1 MLLSSMEV
9 IMYEAINP
17 KATLVALN
25 YNFLSTNEF
34 SNKLEEKDIINRYKL
49 KLQDL
54 SWQGQL
60 PPQQIINDI
69 RAMLPYVYKSE
80 DTTIQLTYS
89 QNDFRLSIE
98 KINLNELNF
107 DEFKNLSGDVIDL
120 KLSDISAIGINY
132 TALFNLKGS
141 RLDILNDKITNIP
154 DFDKNLTFEFKLPI
168 FYKERNLVASYRIK
182 KVING
187 DVPDSEHI
195 YEINVNFHFDIKQL
209 STGEK
214 TEKLKEI
221 LSCNL
226 YTEFLQKSQEF
237 LKLNNG
243 QS

>member
-1 MLLSSMEV
+1 MC
-9 IMYEAINP
+9 EAINP

-25 YNFLSTNEF
+25 YNFLSANEF
-34 SNKLEEKDIINRYKL
+34 SNKLEEKDIIDRYKL

-54 SWQGQL
+54 PWHGQM

-69 RAMLPYVYKSE
+69 RSMLPYVYKSE

-98 KINLNELNF
+98 KVNLNELNF

-120 KLSDISAIGINY
+120 KLSDINAIGINY
-132 TALFNLKGS
+132 TAFFNLKGA
-141 RLDILNDKITNIP
+141 RLDILNDKITSIP

-168 FYKERNLVASYRIK
+168 FYEERNLVASYRIK
-182 KVING
+182 KISGG
-187 DVPDSEHI
+187 DDTDANHI
-195 YEINVNFHFDIKQL
+195 YEINVNFHFDIKAL

-221 LSCNL
+221 LSYNL
-226 YTEFLQKSQEF
+226 YAEFLEKSQEF

-243 QS
+243 QG